1 MKKIIWKLDY
11 NDSQRKAIFNWR
23 GPGHLMSD
31 QAHSLT
37 STLFDNVV
45 RWFQTFLS
53 PKSKSHSSYSKKH
66 MNLAH
71 TTNRK
76 NSQSDKWAKSQCL
89 LLFSMR
95 SPYLIVHGTHI
106 VNIVF
111 KFIVHSWF
119 NAYNTQ
125 DLQLKS
131 YIILHI
137 GNAKFIKKNRAWFA
151 TVRYFIVMFI
161 RYYVFT
167 TIEFCSTSLSAFLF
181 SFNQEIKNFERNFW
195 TPAEF
200 HLKAIYKRY
209 KHHIL

>member
-1 MKKIIWKLDY
+1 
-11 NDSQRKAIFNWR
+11 
-23 GPGHLMSD
+23 MSD

-53 PKSKSHSSYSKKH
+53 PKSKSHSSYTKKKH

-137 GNAKFIKKNRAWFA
+137 GNAKFIKKKLGLICDCSIFYCNVHPLLRLHNYRISF
-151 TVRYFIVMFI
+151 YKSKCFFI
-161 RYYVFT
+161 
-167 TIEFCSTSLSAFLF
+167 LL
-181 SFNQEIKNFERNFW
+181 
-195 TPAEF
+195 
-200 HLKAIYKRY
+200 
-209 KHHIL
+209 